1 MNPVAIL
8 LFVLVAIA
16 IRAVEARNKKGR
28 PLPPLV
34 PPTWGSAPK
43 HDPAP
48 KSTPKTASD
57 RPYVQDAD
65 PFRPTQRDVVVH
77 PAKPAP
83 RVEMT
88 PTPSRADSRML
99 PDRSPH
105 EIAERELTTAGELD
119 APPGSA
125 LARLQASIEE
135 RRLALE
141 RRHAKG
147 VSIRSADRGASA

>member
-1 MNPVAIL
+1 MLLNPVAIL
-8 LFVLVAIA
+8 LFILVAIV
-16 IRAVEARNKKGR
+16 IRVIEARKKQGT

-34 PPTWGSAPK
+34 PPTWGSAPR

-48 KSTPKTASD
+48 TSTPKSASD

-65 PFRPTQRDVVVH
+65 PFH
-77 PAKPAP
+77 PAPREVVRRPEKPAP
-83 RVEMT
+83 RVAPAPVRAE
-88 PTPSRADSRML
+88 SRSL

-119 APPGSA
+119 APAGSA

-147 VSIRSADRGASA
+147 VSIRSADRGTSA

>member
-16 IRAVEARNKKGR
+16 IRMFEARKKHSR

-34 PPTWGSAPK
+34 PPSWPNTPK

-48 KSTPKTASD
+48 KSTPTTASD

-65 PFRPTQRDVVVH
+65 PFRPAHREVVAH
-77 PAKPAP
+77 PAKPDPHVA
-83 RVEMT
+83 
-88 PTPSRADSRML
+88 PTPHRAAART
-99 PDRSPH
+99 PAERSPH
-105 EIAERELTTAGELD
+105 EIAERELTTAGELN

-147 VSIRSADRGASA
+147 VSIRSADRGGSA

>member
-1 MNPVAIL
+1 MPLDPVAIL
-8 LFVLVAIA
+8 LFILVAIA
-16 IRAVEARNKKGR
+16 IRVFEARKSQGR
-28 PLPPLV
+28 ALPPLV
-34 PPTWGSAPK
+34 PPTWPNAPK

-65 PFRPTQRDVVVH
+65 PFQPAHREVVVQ

-83 RVEMT
+83 RVA
-88 PTPSRADSRML
+88 PTPPRAEARTL
-99 PDRSPH
+99 AARSPH